1 MPRNQDLKV
10 HGLTN
15 DWTEPDWPFL
25 TFAEVDA
32 LLRRFPSAG
41 GADRILSYSPR
52 PFSAASIVE
61 TAHGRVFVK
70 RHHHAVRDREGLL
83 EEHRLLQHLRAR
95 GGIVPAVL
103 VNDAGETAIATNQ
116 WTYEVHSVA
125 DGIDLYEQELSW
137 TPFHSTEHARAA
149 GRALAGLHG
158 AIADYDAPPRRTP
171 SLVTSFHIF
180 AAQEPWPR
188 LEEFVASR
196 PELAKYLA
204 ARDWHART
212 NATLLPFYAK
222 LRPLLASLRPS
233 WTHNDFHASNLFWS
247 SPTPGAEVR
256 AIIDFGLADRT
267 TAVHDLATAIE
278 RNGVRWLLLDG
289 QFDEVV
295 HLDHILSLLRGYEEI
310 RPLTSSEAHAL
321 VALLPLVHAE
331 FALSEADYFL
341 RVLHSEEKAA
351 LAWDGYFLGHAAW
364 FQGEN
369 GRRLMEQLAAWAAD
383 HRSEQH
389 VLA

>member
-1 MPRNQDLKV
+1 MAMKQDLKV
-10 HGLTN
+10 HGLIN

-25 TFAEVDA
+25 TLAEVNA
-32 LLRRFPSAG
+32 LLRSFPSAG

-61 TAHGRVFVK
+61 TPRGRVFVK
-70 RHHHAVRDREGLL
+70 RHHHAVRDRDGLL
-83 EEHRLLQHLRAR
+83 EEHRLLQHLHAR

-103 VNDAGETAIATNQ
+103 ENDAGETAIATDQ

-204 ARDWHART
+204 ARDWQAST
-212 NATLLPFYAK
+212 QATLLPFHAK

-278 RNGVRWLLLDG
+278 RNGVRWLSLDG

-295 HLDHILSLLRGYEEI
+295 RLDHILSLLYGYEEI
-310 RPLTSSEAHAL
+310 RPLTAAEAQAL

-341 RVLHSEEKAA
+341 RVLHSESKAA

-364 FQGEN
+364 FRGEN
-369 GRRLMEQLAAWAAD
+369 GLRLLDHLEAWAEGA
-383 HRSEQH
+383 RGPH
-389 VLA
+389 VIA